1 MTQALPK
8 PSKTSLYDHDL
19 NLWLKEAIAQLKAGD
34 FQNLDIENLVE
45 ELEGLAGRDRRHWSV
60 KS

>member
-8 PSKTSLYDHDL
+8 PSKNSLYDRDL
-19 NLWLKEAIAQLKAGD
+19 NLWLEKAIAQLKAGD

-45 ELEGLAGRDRRHWSV
+45 ELEGLAGRFSRHMAI
-60 KS
+60 